1 MDLATVQSVVVR
13 AVEVAMILS
22 LPFLGVSLIAG
33 VLISLL
39 QSVTQIQE
47 QTLSFVPKLLIV
59 LVVFV
64 VMLPWAMEYMSTYM
78 YDLFTMIAEVKP

>member
-1 MDLATVQSVVVR
+1 MDLASVQSVVVR

-22 LPFLGVSLIAG
+22 LPFLGVSLVAG

-47 QTLSFVPKLLIV
+47 QTLTFVPKLLIV

-64 VMLPWAMEYMSTYM
+64 LMLPWAMEYMSTYM
-78 YDLFTMIAEVKP
+78 YDLFTMIAEVRP

>member
-1 MDLATVQSVVVR
+1 MDLAGVQSVVVR
-13 AVEVAMILS
+13 AVEVTMILS
-22 LPFLGVSLIAG
+22 LPFLGISLVAG

-47 QTLSFVPKLLIV
+47 QTLTFVPKLLII

-64 VMLPWAMEYMSTYM
+64 LMLPWAMEYMGTYM
-78 YDLFTMIAEVKP
+78 YDLFMMIAEVRP

>member
-22 LPFLGVSLIAG
+22 LPFLGVSLVAG

-47 QTLSFVPKLLIV
+47 QTLTFVPKLLIV

-64 VMLPWAMEYMSTYM
+64 LMLPWAMEYMGTYM
-78 YDLFTMIAEVKP
+78 YDLFTMIAEVRP